1 MRILIA
7 EDNRIQL
14 RLLRGLLT
22 GWGHEVV
29 VATDGEQAWAALGGD
44 NPPSLAILDWMMP
57 AMDGL
62 RICRELRKPSERAY
76 TYILLLTAKDRKA
89 DLVEAMDA
97 GADDYLTKP
106 FDAQEL
112 KSRLLAGKRLLDLQE
127 QLIAGNRKLL
137 FQATH
142 DNLTGLLNRGAI
154 LDVLLNEFARSRREK
169 HSVGVLLA
177 DIDYFKK
184 INDIYGHAMGD
195 SVLRE
200 TAQTIRSTVRTYDSV
215 GRYGGEEF
223 LIVLPG
229 CDLKSSEGKAEQI
242 RQAVSTNVIRTVEQG
257 SLGTLSIG
265 AISVRASI
273 EYERVLNAVDAALYE
288 AKRKGRNRVQTADWT
303 LAPGL

>member
-22 GWGHEVV
+22 VGHEVV
-29 VATDGEQAWAALGGD
+29 VATTESRHGGACGD

-200 TAQTIRSTVRTYDSV
+200 TAQTIRSTVRTYDPWTLRWRRIPNRPS
-215 GRYGGEEF
+215 
-223 LIVLPG
+223 G
-229 CDLKSSEGKAEQI
+229 CDLKSSEGKPN
-242 RQAVSTNVIRTVEQG
+242 RF
-257 SLGTLSIG
+257 
-265 AISVRASI
+265 
-273 EYERVLNAVDAALYE
+273 
-288 AKRKGRNRVQTADWT
+288 GRPYQLT
-303 LAPGL
+303 